1 MPSLLIELIRARLKE
16 VRKMNIHLVNFY
28 KTWLHWATHEN
39 AANPAEFSAEN
50 GLCDGLFRYCN
61 WLGLAVAAR
70 HEVIIAMVEQF
81 EKHGLDSTT
90 PFNRGDVYYY
100 DELDKRK
107 NKARSQWCIDR
118 IAEAEG
124 HD

>member
-1 MPSLLIELIRARLKE
+1 
-16 VRKMNIHLVNFY
+16 MNIHLVNFY

-39 AANPAEFSAEN
+39 ASNPASFAAAL
-50 GLCDGLFRYCN
+50 GLCDGLWCYCN
-61 WLGLAVAAR
+61 WLGLDTYTR
-70 HEVIIAMVEQF
+70 DDLIEYMRKQF
-81 EKHGLDSTT
+81 NEHGLSSSV
-90 PFNRGDVYYY
+90 PFNMEGVTYY

-107 NKARSQWCIDR
+107 NPLRIQWCIDR